1 MSPFDT
7 VLAIFRNQ
15 LVYCLYKFTSSGI
28 LQCFSVIFAQ
38 VLDSPS
44 FIGPFPLVLYV
55 KLIAYRIDP
64 QGLELMRSLVGPVA

>member
-38 VLDSPS
+38 QSIVILSS
-44 FIGPFPLVLYV
+44 CQIVKIVSGLSKLANI
-55 KLIAYRIDP
+55 KLINIYIY
-64 QGLELMRSLVGPVA
+64 